1 MRGKHAGRVHKLT
14 RILAVA
20 AVMLMAVLLVGGVWW
35 LLDSGLWRT
44 PSAGGEDVHSEPT
57 FTLSTQNATKDT
69 TTQPLI
75 SFTTTTTEGTWVWEE
90 TLTQPATT
98 YSSVLI
104 LPDGSPIETEPT
116 DNTADDW
123 MEEVAG
129 DSTTST
135 EESTTVQ
142 ATTTKEPTTTKPTT
156 KPTTTTTKKTTTT
169 TTTQPPRTEL
179 ALVEKGRSGYSLQ
192 AVGEAVPL
200 AKQFAADIATAF
212 GVQLPVAETVRGPR
226 IRLVLGDGQCGK
238 HGYTFTVQGDDL
250 LVRASDAEAM
260 GYALATL
267 KTTYIAPQKASGSLV
282 LPLSGLP
289 DRRGDT
295 PFTITEALDLGLN
308 ITLQHQE
315 IFTFAPVTVED
326 YNLRV
331 AQGACT
337 DGRFVYFIM
346 RVSKDVAAVVV
357 RTDLDGSNP
366 QMSQPMDFGH
376 ANDLTYDSK
385 RHRLILVHGSSTT
398 NTAGGNDNGRRLSF
412 LDPDTL
418 ELLYTQADIL
428 PKRYEAGAFAY
439 VEATDSILVTR
450 GGSAFRELSID
461 DDYQVTPIR
470 NPGRK
475 SRRTEG
481 STDYTAQG
489 AGTDGRYVYFPM
501 SGSEDNVVVVYT
513 VEGTFVRTIHIPTA
527 MESESLFF
535 HKGKMYMIYHSGGA
549 VVGEV
554 TFQATY
560 ITAEEPESKE

>member
-1 MRGKHAGRVHKLT
+1 MRGKHAGRVHKSS
-14 RILAVA
+14 RILAVT
-20 AVMLMAVLLVGGVWW
+20 AVVLATVLLVGGVWW
-35 LLDSGLWRT
+35 LMKSVLWRT
-44 PSAGGEDVHSEPT
+44 PSDGGEDVHSEPT
-57 FTLSTQNATKDT
+57 PTLSTRDT
-69 TTQPLI
+69 TKGTTTHPLA
-75 SFTTTTTEGTWVWEE
+75 SSTTTTTEAWVWEE
-90 TLTQPATT
+90 SLTQPATT
-98 YSSVLI
+98 YPSVLI
-104 LPDGSPIETEPT
+104 LPDGSLIETEPT
-116 DNTADDW
+116 DGW
-123 MEEVAG
+123 
-129 DSTTST
+129 T
-135 EESTTVQ
+135 EESTGDGT
-142 ATTTKEPTTTKPTT
+142 ASTEETTTTTESTTT
-156 KPTTTTTKKTTTT
+156 TTTTTKPTTT

-179 ALVEKGRSGYSLQ
+179 VLVEKGQSGYSLQ

-200 AKQFAADIATAF
+200 AKQFAADMAAAY
-212 GVQLPVAETVRGPR
+212 GVQLPMTEAAGSPQ
-226 IRLVLGDGQCGK
+226 IQLVLGDRRCGK
-238 HGYTFTVQGDDL
+238 HGYAVTVQEEN
-250 LVRASDAEAM
+250 LVIRASDAEAM

-267 KTTYIAPQKASGSLV
+267 KTTYIAPQKASGSLI

-315 IFTFAPVTVED
+315 IFTFAPVTVEG

-346 RVSKDVAAVVV
+346 RASKDVAAIVV

-366 QMSQPMDFGH
+366 LMSQPMDFGH

-418 ELLYTQADIL
+418 ALLHTQADIL
-428 PKRYEAGAFAY
+428 PEDYAAGAFAY
-439 VEATDSILVTR
+439 VEATDSLIVTR
-450 GGSAFRELSID
+450 AGNAFRELRID

-470 NPGRK
+470 NPGRQN
-475 SRRTEG
+475 RRTEG
-481 STDYTAQG
+481 STGYTAQG
-489 AGTDGRYVYFPM
+489 VGTDGQYVYFPM

-535 HKGKMYMIYHSGGA
+535 HEGKMYIIYHFGGA

-560 ITAEEPESKE
+560 ITTEEPESKE